1 MFCVSLAASY
11 DHIWL
16 YPKRVGSL
24 PTWLGCLSTC
34 AACVCLLS
42 ISSDCQYSLYSDQ
55 VTLSSKLPSTPSRT
69 CLRTLVG
76 SKYTFLPLSSLMPR
90 TLSSSDNGL
99 GMRLPSLN
107 HISLSLPGYV
117 AAFPQSYFSFSA
129 WVWGCPPSIV
139 FLFLY
144 TCMAVPEIDR
154 KRLSTEPFMT
164 AYLNTFLSTLLVIP
178 VSATQECLP
187 RV

>member
-1 MFCVSLAASY
+1 MFCVPLAASY

-16 YPKRVGSL
+16 SPKRAGSL

-76 SKYTFLPLSSLMPR
+76 SIPFSLFLASC
-90 TLSSSDNGL
+90 
-99 GMRLPSLN
+99 
-107 HISLSLPGYV
+107 PGH
-117 AAFPQSYFSFSA
+117 FPPPIMA
-129 WVWGCPPSIV
+129 WVWGCLPSII

-144 TCMAVPEIDR
+144 TYMAVPEIDR

-178 VSATQECLP
+178 VSAIQECLP
-187 RV
+187 LV